1 MLYCAR
7 CQILAGEKCPVC
19 GRKSRPAEE
28 TDPVLFLIADA
39 LHADMV
45 EPILEESG
53 LPYSRIGTLGA
64 GLTMY
69 ASPRLETYRFFAP
82 FSALKK
88 CRDLIA
94 GIFGEDPAIM
104 EQLIPEITE

>member
-1 MLYCAR
+1 MLYCER
-7 CQILAGEKCPVC
+7 CQILAHEKCPVC
-19 GRKSRPAEE
+19 GRKSRPIKE
-28 TDPVLFLIADA
+28 TDPVLFLITDA

-45 EPILEESG
+45 EPVLEENE

-69 ASPRLETYRFFAP
+69 ASPKLETYRFFAP
-82 FSALKK
+82 FSALKQ

-104 EQLIPEITE
+104 EQLIPEISE